1 MSGWK
6 VAPQLDPMTGTRDEF
21 YKNVV
26 TPGPE
31 STETCGVCGGNG
43 RGEEPY
49 FPCLNCDG
57 CGYIW
62 LENPGLL
69 GLYGKVL

>member
-1 MSGWK
+1 LEK
-6 VAPQLDPMTGTRDEF
+6 RITPQLIPMTGTLEEF
-21 YKNVV
+21 YSNVV
-26 TPGPE
+26 SPGPE
-31 STETCGVCGGNG
+31 NTERCGVCGGNG
-43 RGEEPY
+43 CGDIPGL
-49 FPCLNCDG
+49 PCLNCDG